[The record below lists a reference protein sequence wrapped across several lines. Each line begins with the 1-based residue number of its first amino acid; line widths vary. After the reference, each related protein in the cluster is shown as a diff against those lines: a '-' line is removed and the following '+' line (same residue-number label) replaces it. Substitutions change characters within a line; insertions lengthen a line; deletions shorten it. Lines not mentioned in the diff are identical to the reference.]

1 MQRRYFVR
9 HKEITIEEIEGLV
22 AVRADP
28 QAPIDAQ
35 RQLEVMRASLP
46 VDTVAT
52 TPRVARWRRIARW
65 QVVIPSAASF
75 GVPTAPSPLVP
86 TA

>member
-35 RQLEVMRASLP
+35 RQLVHCHDERFCYNMAIPISALGRCHGHP
-46 VDTVAT
+46 IC
-52 TPRVARWRRIARW
+52 RRLDRRR
-65 QVVIPSAASF
+65 
-75 GVPTAPSPLVP
+75 TC
-86 TA
+86 